1 MTYGSICSGIAADH
15 LSFEGMDCQWF
26 SEIEKF
32 PCAVL
37 KHHYPDIP
45 NHGDITD
52 GIKKYDAVDLVVGGT
67 PCQGFSVAGKRK
79 GLDDDRSNLALR
91 FLEIVTHTRPQWVV
105 WENVPGVFST
115 DGGRDFGA
123 FIGELGKRG
132 YGWAYRTLDAQY
144 FGVPQRRRRVFVVG
158 YLGDWRP
165 AAAVLFE
172 RHSLQGHSPPSQ
184 KEGEDIATATGEGF
198 TPASHGGNRRGT
210 GSLRANGG
218 DLGGGSEVLVND
230 WISGPLAE
238 PDYKDCGTDGMNKGS
253 AKLAMQVYENHPN
266 DSRVTEVDAC
276 PTLGKRT
283 GTGGGNLPL
292 VQRTVGTLQER
303 DHKGAGTTIDDKL
316 VVDMVNMQGDKGGV
330 SNIEDA
336 KQQAYLHSGV
346 SVRRLTPR
354 ECERLMGFPDDF
366 TRIPYRGKPADNCP
380 DGPRYAAL
388 GNSIA
393 IPVLK
398 WIGDRIQTV
407 EELS

>member
-218 DLGGGSEVLVND
+218 DLGGGSEVLTTTYRTNLL
-230 WISGPLAE
+230 GLKNGAE
-238 PDYKDCGTDGMNKGS
+238 
-253 AKLAMQVYENHPN
+253 E
-266 DSRVTEVDAC
+266 TEVAGRQTARHALT
-276 PTLGKRT
+276 PSQTQEALIISE
-283 GTGGGNLPL
+283 
-292 VQRTVGTLQER
+292 QRTVGALQER
-303 DHKGAGTTIDDKL
+303 DYKGAGTTIDDKL